1 MLNIYKILS
10 VIVLAGLFGPA
21 FAVTPKVE
29 FSPKKTFVKVNF
41 AKKSPVIDGK
51 ISNGEYAGN
60 YENFGLLKH
69 NNTFLA
75 SRQGRVFTALDKNY
89 LYFAMQTEMPD
100 ADSNVKLKSRY
111 KRRDSKVFMDDSV
124 EFLFVSPVGD
134 AVYHLIANPAD
145 RTYDFKYP
153 ILNGGVTTS
162 KMQNWTPDLKI
173 KSDFDKK
180 YWTIEV
186 RIPLKD
192 IGVKS
197 LQDVSKWKMQFA
209 RTWRNPTLQTAVN
222 NAVIFVN
229 PNEMNDVVFV
239 NNTPSVRFRTLGGN
253 YLKGEHKIRF
263 TVDNPTAQTQKVKY
277 SISIVSEAAPRGKDG
292 IITLAPG
299 KREDI
304 EIAFTEKSRVN
315 FDLKAIFYN
324 SQNEVIY
331 QRNFFWQNPP
341 EKRWIAPDAK
351 SSVSMEFGV
360 YPYLKKVRVRLGNQG
375 VPYDMRKVESAS
387 MYIADAAGKI
397 IGNAISPKRIENVGF
412 TCEIPLNLS
421 KKGNYFVVAEIKN
434 KDGKKDVY
442 KEKFEFE
449 KFAWEHNKL
458 GKDRVVLPPYKP
470 LQYNDNKV
478 KTLLA
483 EYTLDNGF
491 LSAVKSGKAEA
502 LLAAPV
508 TLSVNGRKPVEK
520 SFNWLEK
527 ADDAGVSVSSLKLDN
542 VSFEVKNEFE
552 FDNFIKTTLTVN
564 PGKGY
569 DFKSMTLDIP
579 LNGEFAKQIHAT
591 CNTMKYNFAHT
602 LSDKEGEIW
611 NSAMGKLHA
620 TVANNF
626 RPYIWLGKLGE
637 GLAFFTESDKD
648 WSRDPKKYMAQIFR
662 KNGVVTLRIN
672 FIDKPVVRKE
682 SFKLVFGFQAT
693 PTRIMPNECRQFSGR
708 GVGPNTVTTSVL
720 AGGMCWASYGYD
732 FFPINHDYSYI
743 TALKNEK
750 NKKGDKAWQQKFV
763 KDYMAKNCKTV
774 ATDRLATFERHLL
787 RGFNYANIS
796 QYLVPYMDARA
807 TMLRWPEYRV
817 FMDEWFCSEYRAN
830 NEDDYNNSPVESYQD
845 YLLDCI
851 KKLLDA
857 GLDGVYYDNIR
868 DWNSPNMVMGPAYTL
883 PSGKVQPYFDI
894 FDMRTL
900 IKRTAVLLHKEGKTF
915 FDGRP
920 IFYLHMTNTNLI
932 PFMSLGGVT
941 LDCEA
946 NYGSSDF
953 QERFSEDWLQISA
966 IGIQTGS
973 IPEVLI
979 QITGDKMAWTTRT
992 FLATILAYDINSI
1005 MNAGGLTSTY
1015 FNVTNKLKRYGLGTE
1030 NVKVYPCY
1038 APSGD
1043 IKTSADV
1050 RITEYQNIDGSRV
1063 ICVSS
1068 FGYAGEVKL
1077 EFADKFSKAEDFE
1090 KGKAIELE
1098 NGNSVIFNLKKHDFK
1113 LIKISK

>member
-1 MLNIYKILS
+1 MINIRKIIT
-10 VIVLAGLFGPA
+10 VIAFAGIFSPA
-21 FAVTPKVE
+21 FTATPKVD
-29 FSPKKTFVKVNF
+29 FSPKQSIAKVNF
-41 AKKSPVIDGK
+41 AKKAPVIDGK
-51 ISNGEYAGN
+51 ISNGEYSGS

-69 NNTFLA
+69 NNNFLA

-89 LYFAMQTEMPD
+89 LYFAIQTELPD
-100 ADSNVKLKSRY
+100 ADSNVKLKARY
-111 KRRDSKVFMDDSV
+111 KRRDSKIFMDDSV
-124 EFLFVSPVGD
+124 EFLFVSPLGD
-134 AVYHLIANPAD
+134 AVYHLIANSAD

-153 ILNGGVTTS
+153 IINGGVTTS
-162 KMQNWTPDLKI
+162 KKENWTPNLTI

-180 YWTIEV
+180 YWTLEV

-192 IGVKS
+192 IGIKS
-197 LQDVSKWKMQFA
+197 LQSTSKWRMQFA
-209 RTWRNPTLQTAVN
+209 RTWRNPVLQTAIN
-222 NAVIFVN
+222 NTMIFVN
-229 PNEMNDVVFV
+229 PNEMNEVVFV
-239 NNTPSVRFRTLGGN
+239 NNAPSVRFRTLGDN
-253 YLKGEHKIRF
+253 YLNGENKIRF
-263 TVDNPTAQTQKVKY
+263 TVDNPTSQTQTVKY
-277 SISIVSEAAPRGKDG
+277 AVSIVSEAAPRGKDG
-292 IITLAPG
+292 VLTLAPG
-299 KREDI
+299 KSQDI

-324 SQNEVIY
+324 SRNEVIY
-331 QRNFFWQNPP
+331 KRNFFWQNPP

-351 SSVSMEFGV
+351 NSVAMEYGV
-360 YPYLKKVRVRLGNQG
+360 YPYYNKVRIRLGNQG
-375 VPYDMRKVESAS
+375 VPYDMRKVASAS
-387 MYIADAAGKI
+387 MYITDAKGKI
-397 IGNAISPKRIENVGF
+397 CGARVTPQRIENVGF
-412 TCEIPLNLS
+412 ECEIPLNLS
-421 KKGNYFVVAEIKN
+421 KKGNYFVIAEIKN
-434 KDGKKDVY
+434 KDGKINAF

-458 GKDRVVLPPYKP
+458 GKARVVLPPYKP
-470 LQYNDNKV
+470 LQYDNNKV

-483 EYTLDNGF
+483 EYTFNNGF
-491 LSAVKSGKAEA
+491 LSAVKTGKAEK

-508 TLSVNGRKPVEK
+508 TLTVNGRKPAEK
-520 SFNWLEK
+520 SFKWQEK
-527 ADDAGVSVSSLKLDN
+527 ADDLGISISNLALDN
-542 VSFEVKNEFE
+542 VKFEVRNELE
-552 FDNFIKTTLTVN
+552 FDNFIKTTLTVD
-564 PGKGY
+564 PGKGF

-579 LNGEFAKQIHAT
+579 LNGEFAKQIHST

-602 LSDKEGEIW
+602 LPEKDGEIW

-648 WSRDPKKYMAQIFR
+648 WSRDPKKYMAQIIR
-662 KNGVVTLRIN
+662 KNGIVTLRIN
-672 FIDKPVVRKE
+672 FIDKPVVRKAP
-682 SFKLVFGFQAT
+682 FKLIFGFQAT

-708 GVGPNTVTTSVL
+708 IKFPNTVVGSVL

-732 FFPINHDYSYI
+732 FFPINHDYSFI
-743 TALKNEK
+743 TAMKNEK
-750 NKKGDKAWQQKFV
+750 NKKGDKAWQQEFV

-774 ATDRLATFERHLL
+774 ATDRLGTFERHLL
-787 RGFNYANIS
+787 RGFNYANTS
-796 QYLVPYMDARA
+796 EYLIPYMDARA

-817 FMDEWFCSEYRAN
+817 FMDEWFCSEFRAN

-868 DWNSPNMVMGPAYTL
+868 DWTTPNMTMGPAYIL
-883 PSGKVQPYFDI
+883 PSGKIQPYFDI
-894 FDMRTL
+894 FDMRKL
-900 IKRTAVLLHKEGKTF
+900 IKRTAVLLYKEGKTF

-979 QITGDKMAWTTRT
+979 QITGDKKNWTTRT
-992 FLATILAYDINSI
+992 FLATTLAYDIASI
-1005 MNAGGLTSTY
+1005 MNAGGIT
-1015 FNVTNKLKRYGLGTE
+1015 NVYYKVWNKLKSYGYGTDK
-1030 NVKVYPCY
+1030 VKVYPCY
-1038 APSGD
+1038 APSGKV
-1043 IKTSADV
+1043 KTSADV
-1050 RITEYQNIDGSRV
+1050 RITEYQNVDGSKV
-1063 ICVSS
+1063 VCVSS
-1068 FGYAGEVKL
+1068 FGYAGNVKL
-1077 EFADKFSKAEDFE
+1077 EFAENFSKAEDFE
-1090 KGKAIELE
+1090 NGKAIVCADGKTVE
-1098 NGNSVIFNLKKHDFK
+1098 FNLKKHDFK
-1113 LIKISK
+1113 IIKLSK